1 MIGAG
6 SLAASAQ
13 GGTSTACRDRYRQLL
28 LRLEDDGPL
37 EAASLEAVIRSTSC
51 AHGHELRV
59 ADLPRLHFERS
70 SPGVLQISKAGREW
84 LLEADRPT
92 PDWDIHR
99 HRGSFPL
106 RVWQAE
112 ALGAW
117 CRHGRHGVVEAVT
130 GTGKSRVGIEA
141 AREALRDDYNVIVMV
156 PTIDLVEQWV
166 KSLREGGVTSV
177 GALGDG
183 QKADFRSHRVVV
195 GTVQSLY
202 SAPPTRSDGKVLLVA
217 DECHRYGAGQWSR
230 ALHPSYRRRLGL
242 TATFERNDDGIAAL
256 QGFFGGP
263 PIYRI
268 GFPRAIAD
276 GVVARYDVKLLGV
289 RLTPRERAEYDEAD
303 EIVRD
308 ARLRLIAAGFPAE
321 PFGAFLHEV
330 QEAAKEDADP
340 TIADVAR
347 RYLKAF
353 SQRIDVMTSAQA
365 KLDVMGMLAPQVAE
379 SGGAIVFTRR
389 VETAEE
395 LSDALA
401 DGGVKSAAVH
411 SDLSRSQRKE
421 RLRALKKGR
430 LKAVVAPTVLDEGID
445 VPDIDLAVVMGGSKS
460 RRQMIQRMGRVLR
473 LKPDG
478 RTATFVVVY
487 ATNTAEDLT
496 KTDGTEGCLDL
507 IVESADSVTA
517 LTVRDGKVVPSDLV
531 YRKKPAAAQ
540 ATSVPTTA
548 TTSMPLDQQAL
559 RAIDART
566 LPMTRKALNCYAGAH
581 GVDDPVAEAD
591 LRRLL
596 DDLLVSKTATVS
608 RHMDRYVL
616 REEGFELV
624 VTKDRFVHYKSA
636 RPDALTWIDL
646 RDGEPEQA
654 IRDGSAVNEPSPQAG
669 TSPRQPG
676 PSALRSEAKSP
687 TELIAAEPTIVLELL
702 DPTSVAFAGDAVTRG
717 ADQFSLGD
725 PFEESVLEALRGMLA
740 EDLANGASV
749 SIHDDRLV
757 IEGSRAAWQLRA
769 DAQAVTG
776 VEAHLYP
783 DETME
788 KDLESELGVPGASD
802 GVSSAAHPVPD
813 LVDQL
818 ERLASMRERGYL
830 TGVEFAAAKAQL
842 LT

>member
-13 GGTSTACRDRYRQLL
+13 SGTSTVCRDRYRQLL
-28 LRLEDDGPL
+28 LRLEDGGPL
-37 EAASLEAVIRSTSC
+37 EAASLEGVIRSTSC
-51 AHGHELRV
+51 THGHELRV
-59 ADLPRLHFERS
+59 ADLPHVHFERS
-70 SPGVLQISKAGREW
+70 GPGVLQISKAGREW
-84 LLEADRPT
+84 LLEADRPA
-92 PDWDIHR
+92 PDWDVHR
-99 HRGSFPL
+99 HRGGLPL
-106 RVWQAE
+106 RLWQVE
-112 ALGAW
+112 ALDAW

-183 QKADFRSHRVVV
+183 QKADFRTHRVIV

-230 ALHPSYRRRLGL
+230 ALHRSYRRRLGL
-242 TATFERNDDGIAAL
+242 TATFERNDDGVATL
-256 QGFFGGP
+256 QAFYGGP

-276 GVVARYDVKLLGV
+276 GVVARYDVQLLGV

-303 EIVRD
+303 EVVRD
-308 ARLRLIAAGFPAE
+308 TRLRLIASGFPAE

-365 KLDVMGMLAPQVAE
+365 KLDVIGMLAPQVAA

-389 VETAEE
+389 VEMAEE

-421 RLRALKKGR
+421 RLQALKKGR

-445 VPDIDLAVVMGGSKS
+445 VPDIDLAIVMGGSKS

-478 RTATFVVVY
+478 RKATFVVVY

-496 KTDGTEGCLDL
+496 KTDGSEGCLDL
-507 IVESADSVTA
+507 IVESADKVMS
-517 LTVRDGKVVPSDLV
+517 LTVRDGTVVPSDLV
-531 YRKKPAAAQ
+531 YRKKPDAAK
-540 ATSVPTTA
+540 ATSVPA
-548 TTSMPLDQQAL
+548 TTPNSMPLDQEAL
-559 RAIDART
+559 QAIDAR
-566 LPMTRKALNCYAGAH
+566 LHPMTRKALGCYTGAH
-581 GVDDPVAEAD
+581 GVDDDVAEAD

-596 DDLLVSKTATVS
+596 EDLLVSEAATVS

-616 REEGFELV
+616 RQEGFELV
-624 VTKDRFVHYKSA
+624 VTKNRFVHYKSA

-654 IRDGSAVNEPSPQAG
+654 IRTSSTVNEPGPQPDEGA
-669 TSPRQPG
+669 RQPASS
-676 PSALRSEAKSP
+676 PLRSDAKSP
-687 TELIAAEPTIVLELL
+687 TELIAAEPGLVLDLL
-702 DPTSVAFAGDAVTRG
+702 DPTSVPFAGDAVIRG
-717 ADQFSLGD
+717 TEQFSLGD

-740 EDLANGASV
+740 EDMADGASV

-757 IEGSRAAWQLRA
+757 IEGSRADWQLRA
-769 DAQAVTG
+769 DAQAVIG
-776 VEAHLYP
+776 VEAHPYP
-783 DETME
+783 DEATEME
-788 KDLESELGVPGASD
+788 LESEVGVPRPSD
-802 GVSSAAHPVPD
+802 DVRSAAHRVTD

-830 TGVEFAAAKAQL
+830 TDDEFAAAKAQL
-842 LT
+842 LD